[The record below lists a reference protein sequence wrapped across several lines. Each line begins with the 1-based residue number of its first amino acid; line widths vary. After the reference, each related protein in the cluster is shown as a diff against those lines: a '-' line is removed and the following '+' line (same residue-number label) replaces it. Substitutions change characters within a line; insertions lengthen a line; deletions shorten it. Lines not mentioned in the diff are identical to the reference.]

1 MEPTK
6 DQFEQHVRGLYEGLE
21 LPAPSTTK
29 DGVFNALDQKSSTF
43 YSEAAIHEAMDWITL
58 VAASLVAVGCWFMS
72 SEGQPEQPIH
82 EQLIIV
88 DDISEYTDE
97 ETAIETV
104 SVVVEEV
111 AEEVATEI
119 VEETTTDKSIIVEL
133 SAEDVV
139 EEVDAPIDNMEVAD
153 KPVEV
158 VAEDPQ
164 IEEIKEV
171 EAPIEVKT
179 TESDEKEQEEKEG
192 VEWVLPASIKV
203 EK

>member
-29 DGVFNALDQKSSTF
+29 DGVFNALDQKSSTS
-43 YSEAAIHEAMDWITL
+43 YSGAAIL
-58 VAASLVAVGCWFMS
+58 VAASLVAVGFWFMS

-88 DDISEYTDE
+88 DDISEYIDE

-111 AEEVATEI
+111 TEEVATEI
-119 VEETTTDKSIIVEL
+119 VEETSTEKSIISEV
-133 SAEDVV
+133 SAEEIV
-139 EEVDAPIDNMEVAD
+139 EEVSEEDVDAIIDNMEVVD
-153 KPVEV
+153 KSVEDV
-158 VAEDPQ
+158 DEDPQ
-164 IEEIKEV
+164 VEEIKKV
-171 EAPIEVKT
+171 AAPVEVKT
-179 TESDEKEQEEKEG
+179 TESDEKEQEEKEE